1 MKRAK
6 KITLLIALACV
17 AAGAAISLGA
27 LAVIG
32 FDVSRLN
39 TMKFENN
46 TYQVEES
53 FSHIRIEGAECDV
66 RLLPSRNGACTVV
79 CSEGK
84 NISHTVTVDGDT
96 LKITRTD
103 SRKWYERMGIYWGDE
118 MSVTIYLPERVYG
131 DLFIRSVSGDIT
143 VPVGF
148 TFTQSEIVNTSGEI
162 AYAAGTESSLTLKT
176 TSGDLTVRDLTA
188 GALEIRSTSGEVTI
202 HSAVV
207 SGDVVVETVSGEIE
221 LEGVNAQA
229 MSIQS
234 TSGDVELADTVA
246 AGHIEIK
253 TVSGEIELERSDA
266 ETLRI
271 KSTSGDVSGSL
282 LTEKRFTTHTTSGSV
297 NVPNIASPAA
307 GTCEITTTSGN
318 IRLNYVN

>member
-1 MKRAK
+1 MKKAK
-6 KITLLIALACV
+6 KIAFIIALACV

-27 LAVIG
+27 MAVIG
-32 FDVSRLN
+32 FDISRLN

-66 RLLPSRNGACTVV
+66 RLLPSQTGACTVV

-84 NISHTVTVDGDT
+84 NISHTVAIDGDT

-103 SRKWYERMGIYWGDE
+103 SRKWYERMGIYWGE
-118 MSVTIYLPERVYG
+118 MSVTVYLPEGVYG
-131 DLFIRSVSGDIT
+131 DLFIQSVSGDIT
-143 VPVGF
+143 VPGGF
-148 TFTQSEIVNTSGEI
+148 TFSQAEIVNTSGEI
-162 AYAAGTESSLTLKT
+162 AYSAATDRSLTLKT

-234 TSGDVELADTVA
+234 TSGDAELADTVA
-246 AGHIEIK
+246 AGHMEIK
-253 TVSGEIELERSDA
+253 TVSGEIELGRSDA

-318 IRLNYVN
+318 IRIKLS

>member
-1 MKRAK
+1 MKKAK
-6 KITLLIALACV
+6 KIAFIIALACI
-17 AAGAAISLGA
+17 AAGAAISLSA

-118 MSVTIYLPERVYG
+118 MSVTVYLPGRTYG
-131 DLFIRSVSGDIT
+131 DLFLKNLSGDIT
-143 VPVGF
+143 VPGDF
-148 TFTQSEIVNTSGEI
+148 TFSRAEVHSTSGEI
-162 AYAAGTESSLTLKT
+162 AYAAVTERSLTLKT

-188 GALEIRSTSGEVTI
+188 GALEIRATSGEVTI

-246 AGHIEIK
+246 AGRMEIK

-266 ETLRI
+266 ESLWI
-271 KSTSGDVSGSL
+271 KSTSGDVSGTVLS
-282 LTEKRFTTHTTSGSV
+282 EKRFTTHTTSGSV